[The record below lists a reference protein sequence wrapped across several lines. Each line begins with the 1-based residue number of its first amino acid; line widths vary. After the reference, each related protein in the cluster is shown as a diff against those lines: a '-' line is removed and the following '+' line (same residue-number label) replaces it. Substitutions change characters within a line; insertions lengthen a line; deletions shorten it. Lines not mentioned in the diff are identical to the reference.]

1 MGLRIFTEPQQGAS
15 YDQLLAVA
23 RTAEE
28 LGFDAFFRSD
38 HFLKMGAATGLPA
51 YTDAWTTL
59 AGLARDTSRIRLGT
73 LVTPVTF
80 REPGSFPIL
89 VAQVDQMSGGRVDL
103 GLGAGW
109 YEAEH
114 DAYGLPFPSPAER
127 YDRLEDTLEILF
139 GTWAAPDGETFTY
152 EGKTL
157 KVALQA
163 DALRPA
169 QRPHPPVILGGR
181 GGPRNAALAA
191 RFADEFN
198 IAFRP
203 PSEATE
209 VYDAVRSACDRVG
222 RDPESIIW
230 SAAFVCVCGSD
241 ELEVTRRATAIGRE
255 VPDLRAHGLCG
266 TPDEILEKIA
276 TYTAIGVSRVY
287 LQILDLSDL
296 DHLRLVS
303 EAVQPL
309 VSLR

>member
-28 LGFDAFFRSD
+28 LDFDAFFRSD

-114 DAYGLPFPSPAER
+114 QAYGLPFPSPSKR

-139 GTWAAPDGETFTY
+139 GTWAAADGETFTY

-157 KVALQA
+157 SVSLQA
-163 DALRPA
+163 DSLRPA

-198 IAFRP
+198 IAFRS
-203 PSEATE
+203 PSEATAT
-209 VYDAVRSACDRVG
+209 YDSVRAACERVG
-222 RDPESIIW
+222 RDPGSIIW
-230 SAAFVCVCGSD
+230 SAAFVCVCGAD
-241 ELEVTRRATAIGRE
+241 ELEVTRRAAAIGRE
-255 VPDLRAHGLCG
+255 VPDLRANGLCG
-266 TPDEILEKIA
+266 TPDEILEKLA
-276 TYTAIGVSRVY
+276 TYTAVGVERVY
-287 LQILDLSDL
+287 LQFLDLSDL
-296 DHLRLVS
+296 DHLRLVA